1 MVFSLVTIFPYSS
14 NSFDCLLI
22 VAIFK
27 HRIKEI
33 YTDYTSI
40 HLFYLRQRRSSKP
53 SGYSSKTTRKLDIS
67 LPYCYAKSLQQL
79 RMPV

>member
-22 VAIFK
+22 VAIFER
-27 HRIKEI
+27 RIKEI

-40 HLFYLRQRRSSKP
+40 DLLYLRQRRSSKP
-53 SGYSSKTTRKLDIS
+53 SDNSSKSPPPVSFK
-67 LPYCYAKSLQQL
+67 KSVYPIATQ
-79 RMPV
+79 RAYK